1 MVAVERRP
9 MGWTPISVLGPMG
22 RTVADT
28 CLLYATQIG
37 QHDSDPLSFPIEGDA
52 FAEPWPVDLGSL
64 NVAWSEDFG
73 GVPVEKG
80 IRQTM
85 RAKMKA
91 MKHLFRRVDEVK
103 MDLGEADKCFDV
115 IRAVNF
121 VARYSDAYKKNK
133 ELLGPNIRA
142 NYEIGANMTLAD
154 FAWAHAEQ
162 TRIFRKFQ
170 ELYRD
175 YDLVMGPTVGVTPF
189 PWKELYVEQMEGQK
203 LRNYYHWLAP
213 TYWITLATNPA
224 IALPCGL
231 DHKEMPFGLQVIGRF
246 RGDGEVLGAAHA
258 MEQAFKHIPGLA
270 RPLPDIARLRK
281 PTPELKSIVTHPPKL
296 NARPTRG
303 PAPGAL

>member
-1 MVAVERRP
+1 
-9 MGWTPISVLGPMG
+9 
-22 RTVADT
+22 
-28 CLLYATQIG
+28 
-37 QHDSDPLSFPIEGDA
+37 
-52 FAEPWPVDLGSL
+52 
-64 NVAWSEDFG
+64 
-73 GVPVEKG
+73 
-80 IRQTM
+80 M

-103 MDLGEADKCFDV
+103 MDMGEADKCFDV
-115 IRAVNF
+115 VRAVNF

-175 YDLVMGPTVGVTPF
+175 YDLVMGPTVGITPF
-189 PWKELYVEQMEGQK
+189 PWKQLYVEEMEGQK

-258 MEQAFKHIPGLA
+258 MEQAFKHIPGLG

>member
-1 MVAVERRP
+1 
-9 MGWTPISVLGPMG
+9 
-22 RTVADT
+22 
-28 CLLYATQIG
+28 
-37 QHDSDPLSFPIEGDA
+37 
-52 FAEPWPVDLGSL
+52 
-64 NVAWSEDFG
+64 
-73 GVPVEKG
+73 
-80 IRQTM
+80 
-85 RAKMKA
+85 
-91 MKHLFRRVDEVK
+91 
-103 MDLGEADKCFDV
+103 
-115 IRAVNF
+115 
-121 VARYSDAYKKNK
+121 
-133 ELLGPNIRA
+133 
-142 NYEIGANMTLAD
+142 
-154 FAWAHAEQ
+154 
-162 TRIFRKFQ
+162 
-170 ELYRD
+170 
-175 YDLVMGPTVGVTPF
+175 
-189 PWKELYVEQMEGQK
+189 MEGKK